1 MIIPK
6 NIIHHELIGLEVEV
20 IEAKTKTQK
29 GIKGLVVNETKHMLW
44 IETQKSVKKI
54 PKKCTKF
61 LFALPDGKK
70 VIVSGDVLVA
80 RPEER
85 IKTKSKRWW

>member
-1 MIIPK
+1 MITPK

-44 IETQKSVKKI
+44 IETQKGVKKI
-54 PKKCTKF
+54 PKKGTKF
-61 LFALPDGKK
+61 LFILPDGKK
-70 VIVSGDVLVA
+70 VNVSGDVLVA

-85 IKTKSKRWW
+85 IKTKPKRWW

>member
-1 MIIPK
+1 MITPK

-54 PKKCTKF
+54 PKKDSKL
-61 LFALPDGKK
+61 LFTLPDGKK
-70 VIVSGDVLVA
+70 VVVDGNVLIA

-85 IKTKSKRWW
+85 IKIKPKRWW